1 VWIEGIQHPCP
12 ARAGTLQQSAGLVK
26 RNALYLGV
34 MNMSKADVKTTSY
47 RLTPEA
53 RRLLA
58 ALAERKGVN
67 KTAVLEILIR
77 KEAKEEGIT

>member
-1 VWIEGIQHPCP
+1 
-12 ARAGTLQQSAGLVK
+12 
-26 RNALYLGV
+26 
-34 MNMSKADVKTTSY
+34 MMDMSKADVKTTSY

-58 ALAERKGVN
+58 ALAEKKGIS

-77 KEAKEEGIT
+77 KEAKEESIT

>member
-1 VWIEGIQHPCP
+1 MDM
-12 ARAGTLQQSAGLVK
+12 K
-26 RNALYLGV
+26 
-34 MNMSKADVKTTSY
+34 KADLKTMSF

-58 ALAERKGVN
+58 ALAEKKGIS

-77 KEAKEEGIT
+77 QEAKEEGLT

>member
-1 VWIEGIQHPCP
+1 
-12 ARAGTLQQSAGLVK
+12 
-26 RNALYLGV
+26 

>member
-1 VWIEGIQHPCP
+1 MI
-12 ARAGTLQQSAGLVK
+12 K
-26 RNALYLGV
+26 RNALYLEV
-34 MNMSKADVKTTSY
+34 MDVSKADVKTTSY

-58 ALAERKGVN
+58 ALAEKKGIS

-77 KEAKEEGIT
+77 QEAKEEDMS